1 MHKMSQCGSG
11 KARIQTQAPWLHTAQ
26 TPPSTHTLMHTQACI
41 HEHTR
46 PQTYAVSPGPPR
58 LQATLRN
65 KTSFPQTG
73 CPGPHCSASLRPH
86 CPHCIP
92 AKHKPAS
99 LLMQE
104 AVGCPVVMAM
114 ATSSRCLAGPLLHSQ
129 KLSLSLAPPLI
140 DPFPGPRCFSSK
152 VQAPFSWDEGTW
164 EATCIPQRKF
174 GQHRSGVH

>member
-1 MHKMSQCGSG
+1 MSQCGSG

-140 DPFPGPRCFSSK
+140 PSGWLGGPKGPLSILFPPGGRRKLGSRAPGPPLPSRPSLAK
-152 VQAPFSWDEGTW
+152 
-164 EATCIPQRKF
+164 
-174 GQHRSGVH
+174 